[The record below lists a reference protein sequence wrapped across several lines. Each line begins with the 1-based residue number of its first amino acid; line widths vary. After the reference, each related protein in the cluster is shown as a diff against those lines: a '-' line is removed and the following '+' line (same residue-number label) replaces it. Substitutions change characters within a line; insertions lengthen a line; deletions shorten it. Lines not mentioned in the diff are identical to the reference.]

1 MKNKVILT
9 SVLIFF
15 LSFLNFQFNL
25 FNVVSDFRFN
35 YFQVESEQFV
45 LDGYLNHK
53 IQGEP
58 LRLGQFSRPSVDMF
72 NEGEKYKP
80 REWFENEFI
89 EGDFWEYKSHFG
101 LQLIIFDFFNG
112 NLLLTQSIAS
122 LLLCLIITLI
132 FVQLSYIHSFKFASI
147 FIIILILNPWITP
160 IARNSYFLIFIYLI
174 PFLIS
179 LYFSKK
185 INESRRSLFIFLIIL
200 YLLLLFKTLIGY
212 DYISTIVL
220 TAMIPI
226 VFYSLKNNIS
236 TKKLF
241 INLTLILA
249 VSLLSFSTSVV
260 VHAKSMDNESN
271 PFEWIYYTAAKRLS
285 SNNPEKT
292 AHEACFKLIADQN
305 DNIDID
311 DPEYKDC
318 YEEFLESLSVSRFN
332 VLSKYMTARHIVPF
346 LGSYQID
353 LKKDQEI
360 NLKEIYYNTNFN
372 ILEKGVSVFQ
382 YGIKNFRE
390 FNILQVISVIIN
402 YVISPIIFIIV
413 FILFFYKTIKS
424 DIKNSI
430 FNLFILFP
438 PLSWF
443 ILAKGHSFV
452 TAYQLTFFIWYI
464 VTIPYMI
471 AILFSREK
479 VI

>member
-112 NLLLTQSIAS
+112 NLLLIQSIAS

-132 FVQLSYIHSFKFASI
+132 FIQLSYIHSFKFASI
-147 FIIILILNPWITP
+147 FIIILVFNPWITP
-160 IARNSYFLIFIYLI
+160 IARNSYFLIFIYLT

-185 INESRRSLFIFLIIL
+185 INESVRSLFVFLIIL

-212 DYISTIVL
+212 DYLSTIVL

-236 TKKLF
+236 VKKLF
-241 INLTLILA
+241 INLISILA
-249 VSLLSFSTSVV
+249 ISLLSFSTSVI

-292 AHEACFKLIADQN
+292 AHEACIKLIADQN
-305 DNIDID
+305 ENIDID
-311 DPEYKDC
+311 DPEYMGC
-318 YEEFLESLSVSRFN
+318 YEEFIESLSVSRFK
-332 VLSKYMTARHIVPF
+332 VLSKYMIARHIVPF

-372 ILEKGVSVFQ
+372 LLDKGVSVFQ
-382 YGIKNFRE
+382 YGIKNFKE
-390 FNILQVISVIIN
+390 FNLFQVISVIVN
-402 YVISPIIFIIV
+402 YVISPIIFIMV
-413 FILFFYKTIKS
+413 FILFFYKTFKS
-424 DIKNSI
+424 DIKNTI
-430 FNLFILFP
+430 FNLFILLP

-464 VTIPYMI
+464 VTIPYMF